1 MAILGK
7 VAGPMLRDNLV
18 RNGVDLIID
27 SNLAYFDVHNRRVG
41 INTTLPAYDFQVNGN
56 VQTTG
61 LLANNAVISGNLTIP
76 VGNNSNYPTVAF
88 GGQMRFNGEQLALE
102 YYDGTSWAQVPTPA
116 SSSNQISS
124 DFFYGD
130 DTTANF
136 TLSQN
141 STTQGSLVSVNGVLQ
156 QPGNSYTITGNVLS
170 FTGDIPVSTDVIEVR
185 SFTVNSQ
192 VGKISNGTNNIR
204 AEYIANIG
212 TITLTTD
219 SENRVVVNANSTIV
233 NNRLTINNK
242 LIGNT
247 ITILDSASGVIPLDL
262 TKVTNIITSKYGG
275 VYSMADGLEG
285 QILYLV
291 SGVDGYDP
299 HNIQVRVDHLRHRS
313 DIGGVSTIL
322 ANLNVR
328 PFVTPDTLEQFPG
341 VVTCIFANGAWNFSD
356 GAA

>member
-7 VAGPMLRDNLV
+7 VAGLMLRDNLV

-27 SNLAYFDVHNRRVG
+27 SNLAYFDVNNRRLG

-61 LLANNAVISGNLTIP
+61 LLANNAIISEILGIP
-76 VGNNSNYPTVAF
+76 VGNNSNYPTTAF
-88 GGQMRFNGEQLALE
+88 GGQMRFNGEQLVLE
-102 YYDGTSWAQVPTPA
+102 YYDNTSWAQVPTA
-116 SSSNQISS
+116 AGVSSQISS
-124 DFFYGD
+124 DLFYGD
-130 DTTANF
+130 NTTANF
-136 TLSQN
+136 TISQN

-156 QPGNSYTITGNVLS
+156 QPGNSYVITGNVLS

-192 VGKISNGTNNIR
+192 VGKISNGTNSIR

-212 TITLTTD
+212 TILLTTD
-219 SENRVVVNANSTIV
+219 SQNRVVVNANSTIV
-233 NNRLTINNK
+233 NNSLTINNR
-242 LIGNT
+242 LIGNSVS
-247 ITILDSASGVIPLDL
+247 ITDSAAAWVPLDL
-262 TKVTNIITSKYGG
+262 NKVINIITSKYNGT
-275 VYSMADGLEG
+275 YLMADGQEG
-285 QILYLV
+285 QIMYLV

-299 HNIQVRVDHLRHRS
+299 HLIQVQVDKLRHRS
-313 DIGGVSTIL
+313 DIGGVSGIG
-322 ANLNVR
+322 NLNVR

>member
-76 VGNNSNYPTVAF
+76 VGNNSNYPAVAVS
-88 GGQMRFNGEQLALE
+88 GQMRFNSQQIALE

-130 DTTANF
+130 NVKTNF

-170 FTGDIPVSTDVIEVR
+170 FSGDIPVNTDVIEVR

-219 SENRVVVNANSTIV
+219 RQNRVVVNANSTVVNNNLTV
-233 NNRLTINNK
+233 NNR

-247 ITILDSASGVIPLDL
+247 ISIPDSITSWAPLDL
-262 TKVTNIITSKYGG
+262 TKVINIVTSKNGG
-275 VYSMADGLEG
+275 TYLLANGQEG

-291 SGVDGYDP
+291 AGVDGYDP
-299 HNIQVRVDHLRHRS
+299 HSIQVQVASLRHRS
-313 DIGGVSTIL
+313 DLGGVNMTG
-322 ANLNVR
+322 NVNIR